1 MSKNGNIMSCISRM
15 DTESELLKIPMQWT
29 LVIVDLLIVD
39 SLIIVDITKSFKI
52 WIAIIFTKNKIN
64 KQDLEDMTKNFIQC
78 KYKKCIFL
86 VSLRNSLYSFKST
99 YATYSN
105 SKNISKAK
113 LICTFTISFTNF
125 STYLEKFCV
134 EAMSSYLWSSST
146 SVLVLFLLN
155 LG

>member
-64 KQDLEDMTKNFIQC
+64 KQDFEDILKISYTTC

-86 VSLRNSLYSFKST
+86 MSLRISLYSFKST

-105 SKNISKAK
+105 SKNIAKAK

-146 SVLVLFLLN
+146 SVLVLFY
-155 LG
+155 